1 MREPETLF
9 PVRSHSKTFLKS
21 LKLFLLLLLQDLCP
35 SVVAEILT
43 RVLSYGFVTNCDH
56 DENDTEWEKNTNM
69 LFHVIFGGAS
79 DHGGHCPSSV
89 VHQTVL

>member
-21 LKLFLLLLLQDLCP
+21 LKLFFLLLQDLCP

-43 RVLSYGFVTNCDH
+43 RVLSYGFVTNCD
-56 DENDTEWEKNTNM
+56 DDDNDTEWEKNTNV
-69 LFHVIFGGAS
+69 LFHVIFAF
-79 DHGGHCPSSV
+79 
-89 VHQTVL
+89 QR